1 MSNAN
6 IHTLIT
12 ERSGNPGK
20 GQSRFPLTID
30 VPPYTPYDLA
40 GDTKRRFASHLA
52 RTRALIMAHQHL
64 PDLEH
69 DIIRILQQRGK
80 AYLTVRQVVASLR
93 TRVRQQLGLTRSQA
107 TAELL
112 KKMTPLLGT
121 SLQVYRGSRSV
132 YIGQK
137 QSPAE
142 FILHRVQQSPGL
154 SPKQLGLGL
163 PLPKHSYIATL
174 NMLLEA
180 GTLVCTFK
188 DPHLPVLHISRHTPP
203 QEMAPANGG
212 NERAAFQ
219 TAYNEVGHGRSFVR
233 IHRLRDAL
241 PWARERFER
250 VLQALVADYTI
261 ELHGGDP
268 SVMTA
273 EELHQ
278 SFTAADG
285 TLYIALSW
293 RGNT

>member
-1 MSNAN
+1 
-6 IHTLIT
+6 
-12 ERSGNPGK
+12 
-20 GQSRFPLTID
+20 
-30 VPPYTPYDLA
+30 
-40 GDTKRRFASHLA
+40 
-52 RTRALIMAHQHL
+52 MAHQHL

-93 TRVRQQLGLTRSQA
+93 MRVRQQLGLTRNHT

-112 KKMTPLLGT
+112 KKMAPLLGA

-142 FILHRVQQSPGL
+142 FILYRVQQSPGI

-188 DPHLPVLHISRHTPP
+188 DHHLPVLHIPRHTPR
-203 QEMAPANGG
+203 QEEMAPANGG

-268 SVMTA
+268 AVLSAA
-273 EELHQ
+273 ELRQ

-293 RGNT
+293 RGKT